1 MGFLAGKRALILGV
15 ASKKSIAWGIA
26 EAMHREGAELA
37 FTYQNERL
45 KERVEKYAGELDSDI
60 VIPCNVADDDEI
72 EAVFEH
78 LDDYWDH
85 FDIMVHSI
93 AYAPKELLEGDYLDN
108 LSRDGF
114 NMAHDISS
122 YSLAA
127 LARAGRHMMQGREDA
142 CILTMSYL
150 GAVRTF
156 SGYNVMGLAKA
167 SLEANV
173 RYLADN
179 LGPDG
184 IRVNAISAGPIRT
197 LAASGVGNFK
207 KILDH
212 TEKNAPLRRNVT
224 IEDVGNPAAF
234 LTSPLA
240 RGITGEILY
249 VDSGFN
255 IVGLKDHNE

>member
-1 MGFLAGKRALILGV
+1 MGFLAGKRVLILGV

-45 KERVEKYAGELDSDI
+45 KDRVEKYAGELDSDI
-60 VIPCNVADDDEI
+60 VIPCNVADDKEI

-114 NMAHDISS
+114 NLAHDISS

-127 LARAGRHMMQGREDA
+127 LARAGRHMMQEREDA
-142 CILTMSYL
+142 CILTLSYL
-150 GAVRTF
+150 GAIRTF

-197 LAASGVGNFK
+197 LAASGIGSFK

-212 TEKNAPLRRNVT
+212 TAKNAPLRRNVT
-224 IEDVGNPAAF
+224 IEDVGNSAAF
-234 LTSPLA
+234 LTSSLA

-255 IVGLKDHNE
+255 IVGLKDHGE

>member
-1 MGFLAGKRALILGV
+1 MGFLSGKRALILGV

-45 KERVEKYAGELDSDI
+45 KDRVEKYAGELGSDI
-60 VIPCNVADDDEI
+60 VIPCNVADDNEI

-78 LDDYWDH
+78 LDDFWDH

-108 LSRDGF
+108 LNRDGF

-127 LARAGRHMMQGREDA
+127 LARAGRHMMQERDDA
-142 CILTMSYL
+142 CILTLSYL

-179 LGPDG
+179 LGPEG

-197 LAASGVGNFK
+197 LAASGIGEFK
-207 KILDH
+207 KILNY
-212 TEKNAPLRRNVT
+212 TEENAPLRRNVT
-224 IEDVGNPAAF
+224 IEDVGNSAAF
-234 LTSPLA
+234 MTSPLA

-255 IVGLKDHNE
+255 IVGLKHPE

>member
-1 MGFLAGKRALILGV
+1 MGFLAGKRVLILGV
-15 ASKKSIAWGIA
+15 ASKRSIAWGIA

-60 VIPCNVADDDEI
+60 VIPCNVSDDKEI

-108 LSRDGF
+108 LNREGF

-127 LARAGRHMMQGREDA
+127 LARAGRHMMQGRDDA

-179 LGPDG
+179 LGPEG

-197 LAASGVGNFK
+197 LASSGISGFK

-224 IEDVGNPAAF
+224 IEDVGNSAAF
-234 LTSPLA
+234 LASPLA

-255 IVGLKDHNE
+255 IVGLKNHD